1 MPSVAPPRTRDNSAP
16 AGPPSQREVLDWLR
30 LFLEDGQWV
39 EIRAPKVR
47 GRSYARF
54 TDPAAAADQ
63 ALRWSG
69 KAPGVYFT
77 LNPVRGDIP
86 TGRAAT
92 DSDVLRRRWLLIDCD
107 PIRPADT
114 SATDAEKTTAIAVAG
129 KVLEFLTGL
138 GFPAPIEADSG
149 NGGHL
154 AYRIELPN
162 DDRSRDLIKA
172 VLTAL
177 NERFGTTA
185 VAIDTSVFNASR
197 ICKLY
202 GTKACKGLD
211 TPERPHRYSR
221 VTKVPAELVPIPAE
235 LLAELAAEGRPGKR
249 GQGGTSKPPATD
261 RRAARGPR
269 PSDVEA
275 RASKYLARCQPAI
288 SGRGGHNQ
296 TIKVAV
302 EVGPGFDLAPDVAF
316 RLLWTEYNPRCE
328 PPWSE
333 RDLRRKVEEAYRIE
347 ARRGW
352 HLLKGHAN
360 GKGNGRAGGVF
371 LPPAPPDSTPPGP
384 VPPAIRATVGD
395 GRPAIVIT
403 TEEHHVIDQAIAA
416 LAAEVCVYQRGNALV
431 TVLRDPSRGQR
442 EKIHRP
448 KGSPR
453 IVPLPGPRLR
463 ELLTKTALWARERR
477 DREGDVEL
485 VPAHPPDWAVNGVAA
500 RGSWPEIRPIE
511 AIIEAP
517 ALRPDG
523 TLLDVPGWDRV
534 MELLYEPNAEFPPI
548 PDRPDQDD
556 AERAARQLL
565 DLVGDFP
572 FKGEE
577 HRAAW
582 LAALLT
588 PLARFA
594 IDGPCPLFLFDANT
608 PGVGKS
614 KLTDVIAIVA
624 TGREMPRTAY
634 PDNDEEMR
642 KRITATAL
650 AGDRL
655 MLIDNI
661 AMTFGG
667 GSLDAA
673 LTAATWRDR
682 KLGALEM
689 TADLPLFT
697 IWYATG
703 NNVEMKGDV
712 IRRVVPCRL
721 ESPEERPEERTDFTI
736 QGDLL
741 RHVRAHRGRLVAAA
755 LTILRAHALAGRPTM
770 GLKPMGSFE
779 SWSEVIR
786 AAVSWAFGVD
796 PCATREELRASDPA
810 ALLRAA
816 LIQGWS
822 ELPGADK
829 GLTASEVLKTLKDDA
844 AGRYATLRDCLMEFS
859 RTDDLPSPK
868 TVGKRLQALEGRV
881 IDGRTFRSSS
891 DRNKVNFWKVEKV
904 KEA

>member
-1 MPSVAPPRTRDNSAP
+1 VRASNSAP
-16 AGPPSQREVLDWLR
+16 AVPPTTREVLDWLR
-30 LFLEDGQWV
+30 LFLEDGQRV

-47 GRSYARF
+47 GRTYARF
-54 TDPAAAADQ
+54 TDPAAAANQ

-77 LNPVRGDIP
+77 LNPVQGDIP
-86 TGRAAT
+86 ANRAAK
-92 DSDVLRRRWLLIDCD
+92 DADVLRRRWLLIDCD
-107 PIRPADT
+107 PTRPADT
-114 SATDAEKTTAIAVAG
+114 SATDAEKAAAIARAG
-129 KVLEFLTGL
+129 EIREFLTGR

-162 DDRSRDLIKA
+162 DDQSRDLIKA

-177 NERFGTTA
+177 EERFGTA
-185 VAIDTSVFNASR
+185 AAKIDVSVYNASR

-202 GTKACKGLD
+202 GTKACKGRD

-221 VTKVPAELVPIPAE
+221 VTKVPATLVPVPAE
-235 LLAELAAEGRPGKR
+235 LLAALASEGQPVE
-249 GQGGTSKPPATD
+249 GQAGASKPAATG
-261 RRAARGPR
+261 RRAGTAAARGPR

-288 SGRGGHNQ
+288 SGQGGHNQ
-296 TIKVAV
+296 TLKVAV
-302 EVGPGFDLAPDVAF
+302 EIGPGFDLAPDVAF
-316 RLLWTEYNPRCE
+316 RLLGTEWNPRCE

-333 RDLRRKVEEAYRIE
+333 RDLRRKVDEAYRIE
-347 ARRGW
+347 TRRGW
-352 HLLKGHAN
+352 HLLDGNAN
-360 GKGNGRAGGVF
+360 GKGKGNGRAGGVI
-371 LPPAPPDSTPPGP
+371 LPPTPSDPTPPGP
-384 VPPAIRATVGD
+384 VPPAIRATAGN
-395 GRPAIVIT
+395 GRPTIVIT

-416 LAAEVCVYQRGNALV
+416 LAAEECVYQRGNALV
-431 TVLRDPSRGQR
+431 TVLRDPSRVQR

-463 ELLTKTALWARERR
+463 ELLTKTAMWAKGRR
-477 DREGDVEL
+477 DRDGDVEL

-500 RGSWPEIRPIE
+500 RGSWPEIRTIE

-523 TLLDVPGWDRV
+523 TILDVPGWDKA

-594 IDGPCPLFLFDANT
+594 IDGPCPLFLFDGNV

-624 TGREMPRTAY
+624 TGRDMPRTAY

-661 AMTFGG
+661 KPGTPLGG
-667 GSLDAA
+667 GSLDST
-673 LTAATWRDR
+673 LTGLSWRDR
-682 KLGALEM
+682 KLGASEM
-689 TADLPLFT
+689 TPDLPLFT
-697 IWYATG
+697 VWFATG
-703 NNVEMKGDV
+703 NNVELRGDML
-712 IRRVVPCRL
+712 RRTVPCRL
-721 ESPEERPEERTDFTI
+721 ESPEENPEERTGFAI
-736 QGDLL
+736 EGDLL
-741 RHVRAHRGRLVAAA
+741 RHVREHRGRLVVAA
-755 LTILRAHALAGRPTM
+755 LTILRAHALAGRPAM

-779 SWSEVIR
+779 SWSEVVR

-796 PCATREELRASDPA
+796 PCATRKELQDSDPESLA
-810 ALLRAA
+810 RAV

-822 ELPGADK
+822 ELPNAEL
-829 GLTASEVLKTLKDDA
+829 GLTVSEALKCLRDDA
-844 AGRYATLRDCLMEFS
+844 AGRYATLRDCLLEIS
-859 RTDDLPSPK
+859 RTNDLPSPR
-868 TVGKRLQALEGRV
+868 VIGKRLLALKGRV
-881 IDGRTFRSSS
+881 VQGRCIQATPYQGAQ
-891 DRNKVNFWKVEKV
+891 VWKVV
-904 KEA
+904 RV